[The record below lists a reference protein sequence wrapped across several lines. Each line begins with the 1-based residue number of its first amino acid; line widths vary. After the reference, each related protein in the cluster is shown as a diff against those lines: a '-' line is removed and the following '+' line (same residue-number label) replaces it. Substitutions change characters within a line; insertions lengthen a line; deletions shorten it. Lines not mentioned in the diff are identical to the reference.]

1 MLTTLPINKTLPL
14 PHLWRRADKRLCGF
28 TPGSRSQALLIRND
42 GSNVMIIVI
51 VVINS
56 DINDIIDII
65 MSNYNLCSRHSDN
78 NNDSDNNDKSYTG

>member
-1 MLTTLPINKTLPL
+1 
-14 PHLWRRADKRLCGF
+14 
-28 TPGSRSQALLIRND
+28 
-42 GSNVMIIVI
+42 MIIVI